1 MASPSSFLFPVKPK
15 SQPSSLSILHLSR
28 IVLEPVILDSGTET
42 YDGYQEGRVINTR
55 FGSFPHSTLVDKDI
69 GSQVRASNVDTGR
82 RSRKSA
88 RSSRK
93 RKRGKEGPTKE
104 ETEDGDQHGEE
115 MLIDRSTSPSSY
127 GVSDNDR
134 SIREEAIEAP
144 PASSGFA
151 HLLPPT
157 PELWTAALPHR
168 TQVVYTP
175 DYSYILQRLRVRP
188 GSRIIESGAG
198 SGSFTHAATRAVY
211 DGRTCANAEDVVE
224 NDEPSQ
230 IRGHDGSSEG
240 KVFSF
245 EFHEQRMASVQ
256 REIQAHGLSD
266 IVTVTH
272 RDVYEDGFSIKDAPK
287 PLHANAVFLDLP
299 APWLALPHLTRQA
312 SASSKVLNPKTS
324 IHLCTF
330 SPCIEQVQR
339 TVSTLRSLGWVE
351 ISMVEVAAK
360 RIEARRERV
369 GLHEEGLRGANPAP
383 ANVEEALQRLKEVE
397 GRSYEFHHPTQAL
410 RNGPEHVVLD
420 DQQASTDAKS
430 SNGTAAATRQSRIA
444 SVQAQ
449 SQHRKLYKEGR
460 LVTRDEQVLKSH
472 TSYLVFAI
480 LPREWTTEDELDM
493 QRTLPTMLG
502 KNPSEQVPL
511 SKRAMKKQSKRG

>member
-1 MASPSSFLFPVKPK
+1 M
-15 SQPSSLSILHLSR
+15 
-28 IVLEPVILDSGTET
+28 
-42 YDGYQEGRVINTR
+42 INTR
-55 FGSFPHSTLVDKDI
+55 FGSFPHSTLVDKYI

-93 RKRGKEGPTKE
+93 RKRGKDGSPAREDHE
-104 ETEDGDQHGEE
+104 ERAQNEEE

-127 GVSDNDR
+127 GPSDDDR

-144 PASSGFA
+144 LASSGFA

-198 SGSFTHAATRAVY
+198 SGSFTHAAARAVY
-211 DGRTCANAEDVVE
+211 DGNVHNKSTGDLK
-224 NDEPSQ
+224 DESCSNRDHNQ
-230 IRGHDGSSEG
+230 TLGG

-245 EFHEQRMASVQ
+245 EFHEQRVASVQ
-256 REIQAHGLSD
+256 REIQEHGLND

-272 RDVYEDGFSIKDAPK
+272 QDVCEDGFSIKDTSEAM
-287 PLHANAVFLDLP
+287 HANAVFLDLP
-299 APWLALPHLTRQA
+299 APWLALPHLTRQN
-312 SASSKVLNPKTS
+312 SASSQVLNPKTS
-324 IHLCTF
+324 IHLCAF

-351 ISMVEVAAK
+351 ISMVEIAAK
-360 RIEARRERV
+360 RIETRRERV
-369 GLHEEGLRGANPAP
+369 GLQEEGLKGANPAP
-383 ANVEEALQRLKEVE
+383 ANVEEAVQRLKEVE
-397 GRSYEFHHPTQAL
+397 GRSYEFHHPTQSM
-410 RNGPEHVVLD
+410 RNGLAQASN
-420 DQQASTDAKS
+420 DQQPNADMKS
-430 SNGTAAATRQSRIA
+430 IHDPPSATRQSRIA
-444 SVQAQ
+444 SAQAQ

-480 LPREWTTEDELDM
+480 LPREWTVEDELEM
-493 QRTLPTMLG
+493 RRTLPTMVE
-502 KNPSEQVPL
+502 KSMEEAVPL
-511 SKRAMKKQSKRG
+511 SKRAMKKQAKRG